1 MKNITRFFVL
11 SVLCLSA
18 LVSCSKEE
26 QVQQGK
32 KLQVKPDAL
41 FFTRAATS
49 QILELKTNA
58 SQWTATVSKNDWLEI
73 DKTSGTGS
81 CDIVVTVSENN
92 KELRTAT
99 ISFSATGYKT
109 VVVPVT
115 QHPLDELVN
124 PSATGLFS
132 IPELPEP
139 DSPCVLYYRADKNS
153 PFYDYKK
160 DMYAHIGI
168 VEAEWMC
175 VQADWDKNTD
185 KCKWQPCEEK
195 NLWKLP
201 IQPSIREWFASGD
214 TPVNKIGVVVRSAD
228 GKLQTDDL
236 FLKVKDDKF
245 VFEPEPVVKEAM
257 PAGARYGINYNS
269 DGSVTLVL
277 RDLDNQNKSH
287 EYCYVTGEFS
297 KWQRSNDYSMKR
309 DDAAGCWWYTM
320 TNVDS
325 NKEYMFQYY
334 LVNKD
339 GSAFRIHDPYTEI
352 VYDGSNDKYISSSTY
367 PDLPAYPKGT
377 SGLVSAFKVNKD
389 VYNWTSTGFKIA
401 DQNDLVIYEMHF
413 RDFTSTGDIPGAL
426 GKLDYLSSLGVN
438 AVELMP
444 IQEFDGNDS
453 WGYNP
458 CSYFA
463 LDKAYGTRNMYKQFI
478 DGCHARGMAVIVD
491 VVYNQATGAH
501 PYAKLYWDSKNNKTA
516 SDNPWFNVDAP
527 HPYSVFHD
535 WNHEY
540 QPFREH
546 VKESLKYLM
555 EEYHVDGFRFDL
567 TKGFTNKNSDESTA
581 SNYDQSRVDILT
593 DYTKSVKSCNPDAVV
608 ILEHFCETSEEKALA
623 NAGAKVWRN
632 LNNAYCQAA
641 MGKSAGS
648 GFEGLWTGSAMPFG
662 AYVGFMESHDEER
675 TAYKALKE
683 GVSGISG
690 DSNLAAR
697 MKREALNAAF
707 FLTVPGPKMLW
718 QFEELGYDISIE
730 KNDRTGKKPVHWDY
744 LENAD
749 RMALHDTYASL
760 MKFRK
765 DNPRFFSYDADFS
778 WYVSGGNWNDGRFV
792 YCTVDGKAFAV
803 IGNFSLEN
811 KDITAWLPKPGTW
824 KVYPGFGSGSYNVTT
839 DADGHNSLTVNL
851 DSGDFK
857 LLILE

>member
-32 KLQVKPDAL
+32 KLQVTPDAL

-49 QILELKTNA
+49 QTLELRTNA

-109 VVVPVT
+109 AVVNVT
-115 QHPLDELVN
+115 QHPVDELIN
-124 PSATGLFS
+124 PSATGLFA
-132 IPELPEP
+132 IPELPEA
-139 DSPCVLYYRADKNS
+139 DASCVLYYRADQKS
-153 PFYDYKK
+153 PFYDYKG
-160 DMYAHIGI
+160 DLYAHIGV
-168 VEAEWMC
+168 VEAEWMF
-175 VQADWDKNTD
+175 VQAEWEENID

-201 IQPSIREWFASGD
+201 IRPSVREWFASGD

-236 FLKVKDDKF
+236 FLKVKDGKF

-257 PAGARYGINYNS
+257 PAGAHYGINYNS

-277 RDLDNQNKSH
+277 RDLDNQNKCH
-287 EYCYVTGEFS
+287 EYCYLVGEFS
-297 KWQRSNDYSMKR
+297 KWQRSNDYAMKR

-320 TNVDS
+320 TNVAPD
-325 NKEYMFQYY
+325 KEYMFQYY
-334 LVNKD
+334 VVNKD
-339 GSAFRIHDPYTEI
+339 GSAFRVHDPYTEI

-377 SGLVSAFKVNKD
+377 SGLVSSFKVNKD

-516 SDNPWFNVDAP
+516 SNNPWFNVDAP

-540 QPFREH
+540 QPFRQH

-567 TKGFTNKNSDESTA
+567 TKGFTNKKSDESTA

-608 ILEHFCETSEEKALA
+608 ILEHFCETREEKALA
-623 NAGAKVWRN
+623 EAGAKVWRN
-632 LNNAYCQAA
+632 LNNAYCQSA

-662 AYVGFMESHDEER
+662 SYVGFMESHDEER

-683 GVSGISG
+683 GASGISG

-730 KNDRTGKKPVHWDY
+730 QNGRTGKKPVHWEY

-749 RMALHDTYASL
+749 RKALHDAYASL

-765 DNPRFFSYDADFS
+765 ENPRFFSSDADFS

-803 IGNFSLEN
+803 IGNFSLER

-824 KVYPGFGSGSYNVTT
+824 KDYSGFGSGSYNVTT
-839 DADGHNSLTVNL
+839 DADGHNSLTLNL
-851 DSGDFK
+851 DSSDFK
-857 LLILE
+857 LLVLE